1 MLCLGC
7 FMGGVVSSGVEGVN
21 GGVAS
26 GLGGIGLRF
35 PLKWCANIFLV
46 QPAPEG
52 AVGVLGILC

>member
-7 FMGGVVSSGVEGVN
+7 FVGGVLSSGVGGVS

-35 PLKWCANIFLV
+35 PLRRCANIFLV
-46 QPAPEG
+46 RAAPEG
-52 AVGVLGILC
+52 AVGV